1 MLRTESSTLGTV
13 TREGALDGT
22 RRGHGCA
29 SGYRD
34 AVATARKVRHAGR
47 DPPERGMPCG
57 LPEERCGASSG
68 SEEVG
73 FLGEA
78 IMSGLCD

>member
-1 MLRTESSTLGTV
+1 MLRIEGSTLGRV
-13 TREGALDGT
+13 IGEGALDGT

-29 SGYRD
+29 SAYRD
-34 AVATARKVRHAGR
+34 AAATARKAGR
-47 DPPERGMPCG
+47 EPRGRSMLNG
-57 LPEERCGASSG
+57 LPEERCGALPG
-68 SEEVG
+68 GEEVG